1 MAGDET
7 TGRRDATHAGAG
19 RPESV
24 TVVTLTRYRP
34 VLVQRA
40 MRSVRAQ
47 EADVPVR
54 HLVLIDDSEQ
64 TLSALRDV
72 AGEFPGCRIRY
83 VPREPHEKSGPGRSS
98 RLRNLGVRLSDSSW
112 IAYLDDDNEWTPDHL
127 QSLLDCAREHASR
140 AVYSEVS
147 LLDKDGAPYLEPR
160 WPWANSVA
168 QAERMY
174 ADYVAKGICVP
185 GSNVIKDRPGT
196 FEVPVDTS
204 AWLLARDLLL
214 EVPFEEEFSA
224 RDAEGLVSEDDK
236 LYYRLVRGEEPMV
249 CTGRATLRYYLG
261 GYSNSGET
269 VDPRE
274 RGSIAWA
281 SD

>member
-1 MAGDET
+1 MASNE
-7 TGRRDATHAGAG
+7 RPAAAGPVEG
-19 RPESV
+19 V

-47 EADVPVR
+47 VTDVPVR
-54 HLVLIDDSEQ
+54 HLVLIDDSQE
-64 TLSALRDV
+64 TLTALREVTD
-72 AGEFPGCRIRY
+72 AFPHCEVRY

-98 RLRNLGVRLSDSSW
+98 RLRNLGVRLSGSAW
-112 IAYLDDDNEWTPDHL
+112 IAFLDDDNEWTPDHL
-127 QSLLDCAREHASR
+127 QSLLDQARAHSVR
-140 AVYSEVS
+140 AVYSEVG

-168 QAERMY
+168 EAERTY

-196 FEVPVDTS
+196 YEVPVDTS
-204 AWLLARDLLL
+204 AWLLARELLL
-214 EVPFEEEFSA
+214 DVPFEEEFTA
-224 RDAEGLVSEDDK
+224 ADADGLVSEDDK
-236 LYYRLVRGEEPMV
+236 LYYRLVQGREPMV

-261 GYSNSGET
+261 GYSNSRET
-269 VDPRE
+269 VTPEE
-274 RGSIAWA
+274 RGAIAWA
-281 SD
+281 SE

>member
-1 MAGDET
+1 MSGDAPK
-7 TGRRDATHAGAG
+7 DV
-19 RPESV
+19 RPQSI

-47 EADVPVR
+47 AVDVPVR
-54 HLVLIDDSEQ
+54 HLVLIDDSEE
-64 TLSALRDV
+64 TRAALSAV
-72 AGEFPGCRIRY
+72 AGEFPGCEIRY

-98 RLRNLGVRLSDSSW
+98 RLRNLGVRLADSTW

-127 QSLLDCAREHASR
+127 QSLLDCAREHGSR
-140 AVYSEVS
+140 AVYSEVG

-160 WPWANSVA
+160 WPWANSVTE
-168 QAERMY
+168 AERMY
-174 ADYVAKGICVP
+174 AEYVAKGVCVP

-196 FEVPVDTS
+196 FDVPVDTS
-204 AWLLARDLLL
+204 AWLLARELLL
-214 EVPFEEEFSA
+214 DVPFEEEFSA
-224 RDAEGLVSEDDK
+224 DDAEGLVSEDDK
-236 LYYRLVRGEEPMV
+236 LYYRLVRGGEPMA

-274 RGSIAWA
+274 RDSIAWA

>member
-1 MAGDET
+1 MTANENP
-7 TGRRDATHAGAG
+7 TGGAAPREG
-19 RPESV
+19 GESI

-47 EADVPVR
+47 VTDVPVR
-54 HLVLIDDSEQ
+54 HLVLIDDSEE
-64 TLSALRDV
+64 TLTALREV
-72 AGEFPGCRIRY
+72 TAAFPRCEIRY

-98 RLRNLGVRLSDSSW
+98 RLRNLGVRLAGSSW
-112 IAYLDDDNEWTPDHL
+112 IAFLDDDNEWTPDHL
-127 QSLLDCAREHASR
+127 QSLLDQARAHAAR
-140 AVYSEVS
+140 AVYSEVG

-168 QAERMY
+168 EAERMY

-185 GSNVIKDRPGT
+185 GSNVIKDRPGS

-204 AWLLARDLLL
+204 AWLLARELLL
-214 EVPFEEEFSA
+214 DVPFEEEFSA
-224 RDAEGLVSEDDK
+224 ADADGLVSEDDK
-236 LYYRLVRGEEPMV
+236 LYYRLVQRAEPMV

-269 VDPRE
+269 VAPEE
-274 RGSIAWA
+274 RGAIAWA
-281 SD
+281 SE